1 VWSLG
6 IILVNLTCGRNPWK
20 CASIEN
26 STFRAYLKNP
36 KFLSSILPLSP
47 ELDFILRRI
56 FECDPRRRISISE
69 LRDLILRCSRFTN
82 RSNLAPPTPPEDVS
96 YITDAPHDSTTS
108 DTINSFQQY
117 PITSYTPASSPP
129 IHSIVT
135 QYSQL
140 TISFNE
146 SSPSNDEFVFSSSS
160 SCSTTFS
167 CNSHEESSKV
177 QIPTYVP
184 PQPMDNFY
192 DNFFSLNP
200 TPKHMVPHSYI
211 PSIQVCK
218 KFDGNL
224 YMITA
229 F

>member
-20 CASIEN
+20 RASIED

-47 ELDFILRRI
+47 ELDSILRRI

-69 LRDLILRCSRFTN
+69 LRDLVLRCPRFTN
-82 RSNLAPPTPPEDVS
+82 RSNLAPPTPPEDVP
-96 YITDAPHDSTTS
+96 YVTDAPYDTTPN
-108 DTINSFQQY
+108 TINPFQQY
-117 PITSYTPASSPP
+117 PITPYTTAPSPP
-129 IHSIVT
+129 IHPIVT

-140 TISFNE
+140 TISSNG
-146 SSPSNDEFVFSSSS
+146 SSPSDDGSVFSSSS
-160 SCSTTFS
+160 SCSTTSS

-184 PQPMDNFY
+184 PQPVGNFY
-192 DNFFSLNP
+192 GNFFSLDP
-200 TPKHMVPHSYI
+200 TPKDMVPHPYI
-211 PSIQVCK
+211 PSVQVC
-218 KFDGNL
+218 
-224 YMITA
+224 
-229 F
+229 